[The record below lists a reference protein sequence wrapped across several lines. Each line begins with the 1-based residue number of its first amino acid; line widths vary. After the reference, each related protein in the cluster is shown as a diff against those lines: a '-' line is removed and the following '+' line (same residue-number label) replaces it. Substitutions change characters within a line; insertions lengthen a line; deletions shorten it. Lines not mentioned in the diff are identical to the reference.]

1 LYADLELIHT
11 KTMQAAEDSKWRPN

>member
-11 KTMQAAEDSKWRPN
+11 KTTQDAEDSKWRPN